1 MPRKDELGNDGQ
13 YESEAPDVS
22 FQSVHRNRATGHYLK
37 KGRDLPPAGGDDGI
51 ESKYIR
57 CNKCGFILDVTRRG
71 PGTGYGNTASITYP
85 RSITMRM
92 S

>member
-1 MPRKDELGNDGQ
+1 MSRKEELGNEGQ
-13 YESEAPDVS
+13 YTSKAPDVS
-22 FQSVHRNRATGHYLK
+22 FQTVHTNRATGHYLK

-57 CNKCGFILDVTRRG
+57 CKKCGFIIDTTHRG

-85 RSITMRM
+85 TSTTIVM
-92 S
+92 